1 MKKQDNFNFWVPI
14 EFEKSVDPV
23 TKKKKMIFSGIA
35 SDDSKDA
42 DDEILEPSG
51 FELKNFLESSF
62 INYNHGT
69 KNSPKSIVGEPLEA
83 KIVNNKFVVKGMLYD
98 DSKLAHD
105 IWETAEMLE
114 KSGSKRR
121 LGFSI
126 EGTPL
131 KRDLVNPKRILK
143 ARITGLA
150 ITANP
155 KNRNTIFQ
163 LVKGEQ
169 AEDFIDYEYEFEKSQ
184 DPNGGE
190 VEYLVDINDVEK
202 GVRVTMDK
210 DLTIKIEKA
219 ITTDSPSGKAMK
231 KESLEDDLK
240 NLSFGGAI
248 VTLAKAYEQGMISEE
263 EKDLVA
269 ETIIEKSKGKKG
281 IIGEIRTWNGK
292 KYKKQPN
299 GKWMEVSES
308 HGKTSKEHREE
319 AEKIIDNGGFA
330 AGAEGHIKHAEK
342 LSDKEHDESELETE
356 EMRKKY
362 PSPAPS
368 HDKNINIRGNGKY
381 FDR

>member
-51 FELKNFLESSF
+51 FELKSFLESSF

-169 AEDFIDYEYEFEKSQ
+169 TEDFIDYEFEKAENI
-184 DPNGGE
+184 DPNGSSD
-190 VEYLVDINDVEK
+190 VEYLIDITDQQKN
-202 GVRVTMDK
+202 VRVTMDK

-269 ETIIEKSKGKKG
+269 ETIIEKGGKRAVL
-281 IIGEIRTWNGK
+281 GEERMFGGK
-292 KYKKQPN
+292 KYKKTDKGWRPVGKGKESGKKKKMSFREVLADPEGKKTIEAIEHVDSNSKDPN
-299 GKWMEVSES
+299 VQY
-308 HGKTSKEHREE
+308 
-319 AEKIIDNGGFA
+319 
-330 AGAEGHIKHAEK
+330 
-342 LSDKEHDESELETE
+342 L
-356 EMRKKY
+356 RKKY
-362 PSPAPS
+362 IKELK
-368 HDKNINIRGNGKY
+368 DKYGYDYK
-381 FDR
+381 D